1 MLLTRG
7 QAPLSEFPLRR
18 VICDDTTGRTL
29 CVAHETYQPNYYSVH
44 VPEGI
49 PTLRVIVTHAHT
61 DTRVLLESAVRRD
74 HFDSWR
80 FMRVLFWEDEAP
92 EVEASSVRAVFQA
105 EDEIVPAV
113 NVVRVR
119 TSEEIL

>member
-1 MLLTRG
+1 MLLTRA
-7 QAPLSEFPLRR
+7 QALHSEFPLRC

-29 CVAHETYQPNYYSVH
+29 CIAHETYHPYNYSVH

-49 PTLRVIVTHAHT
+49 PTLRVIVAHAHA
-61 DTRVLLESAVRRD
+61 DTRVLFKSAVRRN

-92 EVEASSVRAVFQA
+92 EVEASGVRAVFQA

-113 NVVRVR
+113 NVVGIWA
-119 TSEEIL
+119 S